1 MKQNIKKRNI
11 SKKVAKVSS
20 LKKNTALVEK
30 KIQKKQASV
39 QKLKSKAIAK
49 PKATPKKETL
59 NASYFDLI
67 IRPIVTE
74 KATNLSA
81 LAKTTFK
88 VADSA
93 NKKTVKEAVEKIYD
107 VEVKKVCII
116 NVRGKAKVFKGIRGT
131 RSGYK
136 KAIVTLSGTKQIDL
150 TGAI

>member
-1 MKQNIKKRNI
+1 MP
-11 SKKVAKVSS
+11 
-20 LKKNTALVEK
+20 
-30 KIQKKQASV
+30 
-39 QKLKSKAIAK
+39 K
-49 PKATPKKETL
+49 PKAAPKKASL